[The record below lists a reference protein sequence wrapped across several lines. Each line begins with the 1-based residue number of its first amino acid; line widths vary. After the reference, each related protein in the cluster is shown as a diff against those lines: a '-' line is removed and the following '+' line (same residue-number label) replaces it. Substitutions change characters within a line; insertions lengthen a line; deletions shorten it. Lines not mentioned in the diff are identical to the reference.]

1 MIYKISYFMYHVSY
15 IIFSRFWGDST
26 MEVWPYKGGSG
37 ACVLTADFVEVIGG
51 LVQYSDDDLNQ
62 LSEEDRS
69 DIESKMM
76 MMGKIRAVRAGEIIE
91 TVQDGTYNGQQFVKD
106 CKKVS

>member
-1 MIYKISYFMYHVSY
+1 
-15 IIFSRFWGDST
+15 

-69 DIESKMM
+69 DIE
-76 MMGKIRAVRAGEIIE
+76 
-91 TVQDGTYNGQQFVKD
+91 
-106 CKKVS
+106 